1 MDTADKPVHRKL
13 TNILRAI
20 LLLLAASLPLSASAN
35 TPSASPQPTVRISA
49 TMSVDTG
56 PEDATLASAGDE
68 KSQVVISEPFVT
80 ADPDAEPRRASG
92 DLWQRVRM
100 GMAIPELDSPLVE
113 ANERRYSGQPSHL
126 KTTFSRARPYLY
138 HIVKE
143 VEARGMPTEIALLP
157 LIESAYNPKAM
168 SPANASGIWQFIP
181 STGKVYGLKQNSWY
195 DGRRDVVSA
204 TSAALDYLS
213 RLRRQFGDWP
223 LALAAYNCGEG
234 CVARAIN
241 KNRIQGLPTD
251 YLSLELPTETRNY
264 VPRLIAVSN
273 IVKNPSRFGLRM
285 EPIPNE
291 PYFRQVR
298 LPYPIEART
307 AARLAEI
314 DVDELLV
321 LNPGFRR
328 HVIHAEYQNVLFLP
342 INKLENFEANLEA
355 EESHKIR
362 LRSYNAQK
370 GELLTKIAEK
380 YDVTVQWLQD
390 HNPLTV
396 KRGKIVQ
403 AQTLIMPPTG
413 ARTTFASASQ
423 PVQVAAFE
431 KPEAEEKPAVKQA
444 ARKQLAKK
452 PAKPI
457 VRTHTVRKGDTLIA
471 LAKRYNVTVAD
482 IREING
488 RLKILKPGAKLQIP
502 LAS

>member
-1 MDTADKPVHRKL
+1 MTK
-13 TNILRAI
+13 TLRAL
-20 LLLLAASLPLSASAN
+20 LLLLAASQPLSASAN
-35 TPSASPQPTVRISA
+35 NPVALPQPTVRISA
-49 TMSVDTG
+49 TISTDPGPEPEEAAASDSVDN
-56 PEDATLASAGDE
+56 E
-68 KSQVVISEPFVT
+68 KSLVVVSEPFVT
-80 ADPDAEPRRASG
+80 TDPDPNAEAGQPSG
-92 DLWQRVRM
+92 DLWQRVRK
-100 GMAIPELDSPLVE
+100 GMAMPELDSPLVE
-113 ANERRYSGQPSHL
+113 ANERRYSAQPTHL
-126 KTTFSRARPYLY
+126 KATLSRAQLYLY

-157 LIESAYNPKAM
+157 LIESAYNPQAM

-181 STGKVYGLKQNSWY
+181 STGKIYGLKQNAWY

-204 TSAALDYLS
+204 TSAALDYLG
-213 RLRRQFGDWP
+213 RLRRHFGDWP

-234 CVARAIN
+234 CVARAID

-251 YLSLELPTETRNY
+251 YLSLELPAETRNY
-264 VPRLIAVSN
+264 VPRLIAVSH
-273 IVKNPSRFGLRM
+273 IVKNPLRFGLRM
-285 EPIPNE
+285 EPIPDE

-298 LPYPIEART
+298 LPYPVEAKT

-314 DVDELLV
+314 DLDELLA

-328 HVIHAEYQNVLFLP
+328 HVIHAESQNVLFLP
-342 INKLENFEANLEA
+342 VSKLGNFEANLET

-362 LRSYNAQK
+362 LRSYSAQK

-396 KRGKIVQ
+396 KRGKIIQ
-403 AQTLIMPPTG
+403 AQTLMMPPTG
-413 ARTTFASASQ
+413 ARTPSSSAAP
-423 PVQVAAFE
+423 PVQVAAVKE
-431 KPEAEEKPAVKQA
+431 TVEAKPAAKQA
-444 ARKQLAKK
+444 AQKQAAKK
-452 PAKPI
+452 PAKPA

-471 LAKRYNVTVAD
+471 LAKRYKVTVAD